1 MKCEL
6 DMRDLLELELSDEL
20 APAAAPNELW
30 DRVGLIGAD
39 SQVCGRPPGPSARR
53 TWVAAAALMLLTV
66 VGGFWFGLNHPALD
80 FERLA
85 AEQRQ
90 ATLDLRSSDPR
101 EIAAWV
107 RRETGAEFSCTPS
120 SAVRLT
126 GA

>member
-1 MKCEL
+1 IAGIKRWSAACRRGPMKCEL

-85 AEQRQ
+85 
-90 ATLDLRSSDPR
+90 
-101 EIAAWV
+101 
-107 RRETGAEFSCTPS
+107 
-120 SAVRLT
+120 
-126 GA
+126 